1 MTENEF
7 RTIVR
12 KNVKRYRDYKNWTQA
27 ELAEKLGISVNFLS
41 DIENG
46 KRWISP
52 ASMVKFAAVLNI
64 EPYELFKPVETQPPA
79 VSAIFNKYNDDV
91 LLAVS
96 ESLKQVYNYYHSIVS
111 SEEKSETKSSK
122 SIKNKSERKIL
133 K

>member
-64 EPYELFKPVETQPPA
+64 DPYELFKPAEIQPPA
-79 VSAIFNKYNDDV
+79 VTAIFNKYNDDV

-96 ESLKQVYNYYHSIVS
+96 ESLKQVYNYYNSLVS
-111 SEEKSETKSSK
+111 SDEKSEIKSSK
-122 SIKNKSERKIL
+122 SNKNKPERKIL

>member
-7 RTIVR
+7 RAIV
-12 KNVKRYRDYKNWTQA
+12 KNNIRRYRDYKNWTQA

-64 EPYELFKPVETQPPA
+64 EPYELFKPVEMQPPA
-79 VSAIFNKYNDDV
+79 VTAIFNKYNDDV

-96 ESLKQVYNYYHSIVS
+96 ESLKQVYNYYHSLVS
-111 SEEKSETKSSK
+111 SEKKSETTAFK
-122 SIKNKSERKIL
+122 SIKNKPEHKIS